1 MLARLRIWAYA
12 IGAAAAAVGGAWF
25 FGRREGKHAA
35 DARYVRRRADAM
47 KEAQDVQDEVRQRDD
62 DDVRDALRRW
72 MRD

>member
-1 MLARLRIWAYA
+1 MLIRLRMWAYA
-12 IGAAAAAVGGAWF
+12 IGAAAAAVVGAWF
-25 FGRREGKHAA
+25 FGRREGKDAVEARHA
-35 DARYVRRRADAM
+35 RRRVEAM